1 MEYNIF
7 YDNNGKITWATLA
20 ECDQATIDAQAE
32 NGYSYLQVT
41 VSTLPSIDDYY
52 IADGALVQYGNF
64 NPDLSTTTITLD
76 GTLSLTG
83 IPEGTTVTVD
93 NVNKGTVPADG
104 TITFTGTQV
113 STRYTVILS
122 KDNYKSKTFTLE
134 VTK

>member
-7 YDNNGKITWATLA
+7 YDNNGKIAWATVA
-20 ECDQATIDAQAE
+20 ACDASAISAQAE
-32 NGYSYLQVT
+32 HGYSYLQVT
-41 VSTLPSIDDYY
+41 VDTLPSIDDYY

-64 NPDLSTTTITLD
+64 NPDLSTTTVILD

-113 STRYTVILS
+113 ATRYTVILS
-122 KDNYKSKTFTLE
+122 KDNYKSKTFILE
-134 VTK
+134 VKK

>member
-7 YDNNGKITWATLA
+7 YDNNGKIAWATLA
-20 ECDQATIDAQAE
+20 ECDQTTIDAQAE

-41 VSTLPSIDDYY
+41 VDTLPSIDDHYV
-52 IADGALVQYGNF
+52 ADGALVQYGNF

-76 GTLSLTG
+76 GTLSFTG

-113 STRYTVILS
+113 ATRYTVILS